1 VTLDQSTSKNFS
13 QLDDAALENLF
24 ECNNVRIQRLLAE
37 AASVRADQAS
47 IRAEMKR
54 RERELYS

>member
-1 VTLDQSTSKNFS
+1 MNVDSKEKIAH
-13 QLDDAALENLF
+13 LDDAKLSALF
-24 ECNNVRIQRLLAE
+24 ERNNVRIQCLLAE

-54 RERELYS
+54 REWEFY